1 MSFRRV
7 VSHLLAWSGVFI
19 LWLFA
24 TRQFHPKLGIALAAT
39 AILVSA
45 SALAVYLDRLWL
57 WPKFAR
63 RRLSWRYAATLA
75 AAVLTLDVLAVVSI
89 QMVYDWLWH
98 PDPLRFGF
106 WFNVASDGFIIAL
119 HLAAA
124 WGIMWIAGLLR
135 ERRAPQSIED

>member
-7 VSHLLAWSGVFI
+7 VSHLLAWAGVF
-19 LWLFA
+19 LFWLFA
-24 TRQFHPKLGIALAAT
+24 TRQFHPRLGIALAAT

-57 WPKFAR
+57 RPQLAP
-63 RRLSWRYAATLA
+63 RRLSWQYVASLVAS
-75 AAVLTLDVLAVVSI
+75 VLTLDVLAVVSI
-89 QMVYDWLWH
+89 QLVYGWLWH

-124 WGIMWIAGLLR
+124 WGVMWIASLLR
-135 ERRAPQSIED
+135 GKRSPLAIED

>member
-1 MSFRRV
+1 MSFRRG
-7 VSHLLAWSGVFI
+7 VSHLLAWSGVFA

-24 TRQFHPKLGIALAAT
+24 TRQFHPRLSIALAAT

-57 WPKFAR
+57 RRRFAP
-63 RRLSWRYAATLA
+63 RRLSWQYVASLA
-75 AAVLTLDVLAVVSI
+75 GVVLTLDVLAVVSI
-89 QMVYDWLWH
+89 QLVYDWLWH

-124 WGIMWIAGLLR
+124 WGVMWITSLLR
-135 ERRAPQSIED
+135 GQRPPQAIED